1 MIPLFKV
8 FMSETVSHEVPKVLT
23 SGFIGQGPQ
32 VEKFEELLKGYFDNE
47 ILMDF

>member
-8 FMSETVSHEVPKVLT
+8 FMSDTVTDEIPKILT

-32 VEKFEELLKGYFDNE
+32 VEKFEGLLKN
-47 ILMDF
+47 

>member
-8 FMSETVSHEVPKVLT
+8 FMSDAAAHEIPKTLT

-32 VEKFEELLKGYFDNE
+32 VEKFE
-47 ILMDF
+47 